1 MVVLTVVGCVLAATL
16 GYFIYQ
22 EAGSGSAAAQTPADS
37 GTAASTTAASWLA
50 SQVSQ
55 AETITC
61 DPAMC
66 VVLKADGIQA
76 TRLRELRP
84 GQNRPPR
91 SALVAVTPVLRS
103 QLSSA
108 LEAGYAP
115 AIIASFGV
123 GAGRVQIRQV
133 TAHGPAAYATELS
146 ADLMQR
152 RESGAELLTS
162 DRIAASAQARRQL
175 TAGHVDT
182 RLLVTIAGFASL
194 RPVRIAAFGDQAPGI
209 GPGVSPLRA
218 AVLAA
223 PPGASRSAGLALVR
237 ALTGFLQA
245 QRSPFAV
252 TAVRRVKLPGGE
264 LGVSFEFP
272 APSPL
277 GLLTGAGPG

>member
-1 MVVLTVVGCVLAATL
+1 MLTVVGFVLAGTL

-22 EAGSGSAAAQTPADS
+22 QAGPSRASARAPAAGS
-37 GTAASTTAASWLA
+37 GTAASTTAAFWLA
-50 SQVSQ
+50 SQVSP

-66 VVLKADGIQA
+66 VVLKADGISGS
-76 TRLRELRP
+76 RLRELRP
-84 GQNRPPR
+84 GQTRPPR
-91 SALVAVTPVLRS
+91 SELVAVTPVLRG

-108 LEAGYAP
+108 LDAGYAP
-115 AIIASFGV
+115 AIIASFGT
-123 GAGRVQIRQV
+123 GAGRVQIREV
-133 TAHGPAAYATELS
+133 TARGPAGDATQLN

-162 DRIAASAQARRQL
+162 DRIVASAQARRQL

-194 RPVRIAAFGDQAPGI
+194 RPVRIVTFDDQAPGV

-218 AVLAA
+218 AVLSA
-223 PPGASRSAGLALVR
+223 PPGASRSAALALVR
-237 ALTGFLQA
+237 ALAGFLQA

-252 TAVRRVKLPGGE
+252 TVVRRVKLPGGD